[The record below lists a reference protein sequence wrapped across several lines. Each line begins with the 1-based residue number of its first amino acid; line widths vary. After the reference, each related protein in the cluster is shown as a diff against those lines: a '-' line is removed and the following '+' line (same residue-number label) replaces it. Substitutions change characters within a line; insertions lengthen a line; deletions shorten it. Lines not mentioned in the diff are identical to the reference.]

1 MPMWAWIVCGL
12 LLVGLIAAGL
22 LVYRLRLVRLAG
34 TPVLLRPLPADA
46 DEGWRHGSIHYTDDA
61 ILYFRLSSL
70 RLGPSVTLSRRRI
83 EVSGRRSRVGTESE
97 IMDPDMVVAEITVGR
112 RGQEP
117 AYELAMAPAAMT
129 AFQSWLEARAPRR
142 ARRRPAA

>member
-1 MPMWAWIVCGL
+1 MPMWAGIVCAVV
-12 LLVGLIAAGL
+12 LVGLIAAGL

-34 TPVLLRPLPADA
+34 TPVLLRPLPADT

-61 ILYFRLSSL
+61 VLYYRLSSL
-70 RLGPSVTLSRRRI
+70 RLGPSVSLSRRRI
-83 EVSGRRSRVGTESE
+83 EVSGRRTRVGTESE
-97 IMDPDMVVAEITVGR
+97 IMDADTVVATITVGR
-112 RGQEP
+112 RGQDP

>member
-1 MPMWAWIVCGL
+1 M
-12 LLVGLIAAGL
+12 
-22 LVYRLRLVRLAG
+22 
-34 TPVLLRPLPADA
+34 
-46 DEGWRHGSIHYTDDA
+46 
-61 ILYFRLSSL
+61 
-70 RLGPSVTLSRRRI
+70 TLSRRRI

>member
-1 MPMWAWIVCGL
+1 MPVWAWCLSAVV
-12 LLVGLIAAGL
+12 LVGLIAAGL

-34 TPVLLRPLPADA
+34 TPVLMRPLPADA

-61 ILYFRLSSL
+61 ILYFRLSSFK
-70 RLGPSVTLSRRRI
+70 LGPSVSLSRRRI
-83 EVSGRRSRVGTESE
+83 EVSGRRRPLGTESE
-97 IMDPDMVVAEITVGR
+97 IMDSDMVVAEITIGR

-117 AYELAMAPAAMT
+117 AYELAMPSAAMT